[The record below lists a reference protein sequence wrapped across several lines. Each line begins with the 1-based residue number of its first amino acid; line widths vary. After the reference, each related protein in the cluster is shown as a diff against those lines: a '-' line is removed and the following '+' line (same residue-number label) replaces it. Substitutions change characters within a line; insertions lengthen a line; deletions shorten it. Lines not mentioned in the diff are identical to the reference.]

1 MKTTDFNKTMTSS
14 HLNENLEKQFG
25 ARVNLEKYGREQ
37 LEDFRNKLRTRIFQH
52 EGAAKFNDLLTNEA
66 YQKDKAMLEL
76 LNTRIKEML
85 GEQMQKLRD
94 KIDALTEGKKGVKVA
109 KHPQGSKPDFL
120 DLDKDGNKKEPMK
133 KAAKDAKVKENFDG
147 DRAADQDSSSKFNK
161 KKTSTGTV
169 HTKKSKEFDKDSGDN
184 GKKDTSHL
192 QGMLG
197 GAPKNA
203 TKGRVHK
210 MKEGMKH
217 PQDCDCNECSMMERD
232 EGKHNNGKT
241 TGFKAVAKKAAK
253 EYGSK
258 KAGERVAGAVRAK
271 MAKAGKLEEGK
282 FKHNVRF
289 VNESIGFL
297 LQEDEE
303 AKAKTITAAG
313 DIVNDYTS
321 WMQRVGQYQTKALI
335 ELADSIRADFGQAE
349 AEQFKQTVA
358 PALSATLETL
368 TQQRE
373 AISNAVASLAGG
385 AAPTEPMGADPM
397 GGAGMPG
404 EEPGV
409 DIGAPDAMNPDMG
422 GDEFGASDA
431 AVGGPET
438 AGRGLRES
446 REVRRARRLAEA
458 HSIIARLAK

>member
-1 MKTTDFNKTMTSS
+1 MKSS
-14 HLNENLEKQFG
+14 AKS
-25 ARVNLEKYGREQ
+25 AKVK
-37 LEDFRNKLRTRIFQH
+37 
-52 EGAAKFNDLLTNEA
+52 EGA
-66 YQKDKAMLEL
+66 
-76 LNTRIKEML
+76 
-85 GEQMQKLRD
+85 
-94 KIDALTEGKKGVKVA
+94 
-109 KHPQGSKPDFL
+109 KPDFL

-147 DRAADQDSSSKFNK
+147 DRNADQDTPSRFNK

-169 HTKKSKEFDKDSGDN
+169 HTKKSKEFDKDSSDS

-197 GAPKNA
+197 GAPKA
-203 TKGRVHK
+203 AVKGRVHK

-217 PQDCDCNECSMMERD
+217 PKDCDCKECAMMERD

-258 KAGERVAGAVRAK
+258 AAGERVAGAVRAK
-271 MAKAGKLEEGK
+271 MAKAGKLEESQ

-289 VNESIGFL
+289 VNESLEFYL
-297 LQEDEE
+297 AEDEE

-335 ELADSIRADFGQAE
+335 ELADSIRADFGQEQAE
-349 AEQFKQTVA
+349 AFKQVVA

-373 AISNAVASLAGG
+373 AISNAVAGLAGG
-385 AAPTEPMGADPM
+385 GMPAAPMGADPM
-397 GGAGMPG
+397 AGGMPG
-404 EEPGV
+404 EEPGL
-409 DIGAPDAMNPDMG
+409 DIGAPDAMNP

-446 REVRRARRLAEA
+446 RRQRTARRLAEA